1 MAAAAWNTLDG
12 QPPRIIAHRGASGHR
27 PEHTLE
33 AFALALAQGADMLE
47 PDLVASR
54 DGVLFARHDLGLS
67 RSTDVAA
74 RSQFAARA
82 REIHGVRDW
91 WIGDFEAHEIATL
104 RAVQPMPNRGDRYD
118 GQFGIASFAAL
129 LDLVA
134 RANRERD
141 VPIVIEAEI
150 KQPDAGMLAALVR
163 ELESRDLAGERST
176 VWIECFEHAFLQ
188 RARERCGNP
197 CIALLE
203 PKDDWR
209 RGDPRLREFAHW
221 VRGVAPRKDMLW
233 DPLGDDTRWVAAAH
247 DLGLEV
253 HAWTFRDDQDFAPF
267 ATPAEELDAAFALG
281 ADALFCDFPD
291 TALAARMQRVNAR
304 R

>member
-1 MAAAAWNTLDG
+1 MTGDSWKTLDG
-12 QPPRIIAHRGASGHR
+12 KRPRIIAHRGASGHR

-54 DGVLFARHDLGLS
+54 DGMLFARHDFGLS

-74 RSQFAARA
+74 RAQFAARA
-82 REIHGVRDW
+82 REIGGERDW
-91 WIGDFEAHEIATL
+91 WIGDFEAHEIGAL
-104 RAVQPMPNRGDRYD
+104 RAVQPDAGRDRRYD

-134 RANRERD
+134 RANRDRETP
-141 VPIVIEAEI
+141 VVIEAEI
-150 KQPDAGMLAALVR
+150 KQPDAGVLAALVH
-163 ELESRDLAGERST
+163 ELESRDLDGERSP
-176 VWIECFEHAFLQ
+176 VWIECFDHDFLQ

-203 PKDDWR
+203 PKDDWQ
-209 RGDPRLREFAHW
+209 RGDPRLRELARW

-233 DPLGDDTRWVAAAH
+233 DSIGGDTRWVAAAH

-253 HAWTFRDDQDFAPF
+253 HAWTFRDDRDFAPF
-267 ATPAEELDAAFALG
+267 ATPVDELDAAFLLG
-281 ADALFCDFPD
+281 VDALFCDFPD
-291 TALAARMQRVNAR
+291 SAVAARAAFAAR
-304 R
+304 